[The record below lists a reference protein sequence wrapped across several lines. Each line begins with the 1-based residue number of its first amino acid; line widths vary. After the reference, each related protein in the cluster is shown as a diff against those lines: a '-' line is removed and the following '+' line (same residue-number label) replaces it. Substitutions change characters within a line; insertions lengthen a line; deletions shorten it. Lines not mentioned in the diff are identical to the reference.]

1 VTSPA
6 AAATDYPLARGVDR
20 VSGWLASGRRQA
32 ATALA
37 LYVVISI
44 AYFGVHVLPHL
55 ASTYVGLPNWTD
67 PTVNV
72 WSLAWWPYALLHGM
86 NPLVTHALFVPDR
99 IDLAATS
106 PTLCPLAGIIGAPLT
121 LAFGPIVA
129 YNLLMLASP
138 ALAGFFAFLLCRY
151 ITRNFAA
158 SLFGGYVFGFS
169 TYILG
174 HMQGHLQLVLIFPIP
189 AGIHLVLRLID
200 KRISERRF
208 IVLMALTVGALFLTA
223 SELTLTFV
231 VLGALALAV
240 AFAFAPTARERILST
255 IRPILT
261 AGVAAAIVTSPVIYY
276 ELHGIVHFGSNI
288 GDIDGSDALGFV
300 VPPNLVRLGRTY
312 FAALS
317 KASNITGSDA
327 EAVTYVGLPLLLIL
341 ARYTITR
348 WRAVATKILVVMLAV
363 IVVLI
368 LGSHLHV
375 AGYRTISL
383 PWKFLDVSLLHDVI
397 PIRLAVY
404 MFLIAAVILA
414 MWLAQPRAGGWGV
427 AKWAVAAVSIA
438 FLVPNVS
445 GGIWRGTEVNPRFFT
460 THEYRRVITRGESVL
475 ILPFGQL
482 DNSMLWQADTDFW
495 FRMAGGYINPVYP
508 PDYEHDRLWPALFR
522 KKNPDPQALR
532 SFLVRR
538 HIGAVIVDPAIPQ
551 RWPEALAALGLK
563 RRSLGGIWFYR
574 L

>member
-1 VTSPA
+1 MTSHTE
-6 AAATDYPLARGVDR
+6 AATGYR
-20 VSGWLASGRRQA
+20 VRAFDAGRDWLASGRRQA

-44 AYFGVHVLPHL
+44 GYFGVHVLPHL

-138 ALAGFFAFLLCRY
+138 ALAAFFAFLLCRY

-240 AFAFAPTARERILST
+240 AFALAPTARERILST
-255 IRPILT
+255 VRPILT

-276 ELHGIVHFGSNI
+276 ELHGIVRFGSNI
-288 GDIDGSDALGFV
+288 GDIDGSDALGFL

-327 EAVTYVGLPLLLIL
+327 EAVTYVGLPLALIV

-363 IVVLI
+363 VVVLI

-383 PWKFLDVSLLHDVI
+383 PWKYLDVV
-397 PIRLAVY
+397 
-404 MFLIAAVILA
+404 
-414 MWLAQPRAGGWGV
+414 
-427 AKWAVAAVSIA
+427 VAARCDPDSPGG
-438 FLVPNVS
+438 LHVPDRRRD
-445 GGIWRGTEVNPRFFT
+445 RGHVVGAATG
-460 THEYRRVITRGESVL
+460 RRVGRRE
-475 ILPFGQL
+475 
-482 DNSMLWQADTDFW
+482 M
-495 FRMAGGYINPVYP
+495 GGGG
-508 PDYEHDRLWPALFR
+508 
-522 KKNPDPQALR
+522 R
-532 SFLVRR
+532 SHWVPGAERQRR
-538 HIGAVIVDPAIPQ
+538 HLARHGSQPAVLHHARVPTRHRP
-551 RWPEALAALGLK
+551 R
-563 RRSLGGIWFYR
+563 
-574 L
+574 

>member
-1 VTSPA
+1 MTSHTE
-6 AAATDYPLARGVDR
+6 AATGYR
-20 VSGWLASGRRQA
+20 VRAFDAGRDWLASGRRQA
-32 ATALA
+32 ATALT

-44 AYFGVHVLPHL
+44 GYFGVHVLPHL

-138 ALAGFFAFLLCRY
+138 ALAAFFAFLLCRY

-240 AFAFAPTARERILST
+240 AFALAPNARERILST
-255 IRPILT
+255 VRPILT
-261 AGVAAAIVTSPVIYY
+261 AGVVAAIVTSPVIYY
-276 ELHGIVHFGSNI
+276 ELHGIVRFGSNI
-288 GDIDGSDALGFV
+288 GDIDGSDALGFL

-327 EAVTYVGLPLLLIL
+327 EAVTYVGLPLLLIV

-363 IVVLI
+363 VVVLI

-375 AGYRTISL
+375 AGYSTISL
-383 PWKFLDVSLLHDVI
+383 PWKYLDQSLLHDVI

-404 MFLIAAVILA
+404 MFLIAAVIGA

-427 AKWAVAAVSIA
+427 AKWVVAAVAIG

-460 THEYRRVITRGESVL
+460 THEYRRVIARGESVL

-495 FRMAGGYINPVYP
+495 FRIAGGYINPVYP
-508 PDYEHDRLWPALFR
+508 PDYEHDPLFPALFR
-522 KKNPDPQALR
+522 KAKPDPQVLR
-532 SFLVRR
+532 SFLTRR